1 MSAPSAE
8 KNRRPRPGD
17 AVLVALA
24 VVAALAG
31 AIWLSAQGTGTG
43 AQDGLVVVC
52 QSKDG
57 FYRVDPLDEDVTY
70 TVSTPNGYNNV
81 TIADGTVDV
90 TSADCSNQVCVNTEP
105 ASQPG
110 EQIVCLPHEVVI
122 EVANDPDGVAP
133 LA

>member
-1 MSAPSAE
+1 MSAPAAE

-17 AVLVALA
+17 LALIALA

-31 AIWLSAQGTGTG
+31 AIWLGTQSTG
-43 AQDGLVVVC
+43 AHDGLVVVC

-57 FYRVDPLDEDVTY
+57 FYRVDPLDTDATY

-81 TIADGTVDV
+81 TIADGAVDV
-90 TSADCSNQVCVNTEP
+90 TSADCSNQVCVNTDP

-110 EQIVCLPHEVVI
+110 EQIVCLPHEVAI
-122 EVANDPDGVAP
+122 EVARDPADVAP
-133 LA
+133 LS

>member
-1 MSAPSAE
+1 MSAPAAK

-17 AVLVALA
+17 IALVALA

-31 AIWLSAQGTGTG
+31 AIWAGTQGAGTD

-81 TIADGTVDV
+81 TIADGAVDV
-90 TSADCSNQVCVNTEP
+90 TSADCGNQVCVNTEP

-122 EVANDPDGVAP
+122 EVASDPDDVAP

>member
-17 AVLVALA
+17 LALIALA
-24 VVAALAG
+24 VAAALAG

-122 EVANDPDGVAP
+122 EVANDPDDVAP

>member
-1 MSAPSAE
+1 MSAPRAE

-17 AVLVALA
+17 AALVALA

-31 AIWLSAQGTGTG
+31 AIWLSAQGAGTG

-122 EVANDPDGVAP
+122 EVANDPDDVAP

>member
-1 MSAPSAE
+1 MSASAAE

-17 AVLVALA
+17 LALIALA

-31 AIWLSAQGTGTG
+31 AIWLGTRGTG

-57 FYRVDPLDEDVTY
+57 FYRVDPLDTDATY

-81 TIADGTVDV
+81 TIADGVVDV
-90 TSADCSNQVCVNTEP
+90 TSADCSNQVCVNTDP

-110 EQIVCLPHEVVI
+110 EQIVCLPHEVGV
-122 EVANDPDGVAP
+122 EVARDPADVAP